1 MIYVPSLAIVSHYFV
16 KKRAIAMSIVTAGAS
31 LGSVVNPI
39 LMNNLLEK
47 TNLGFAT
54 ATRINAGFT
63 TVTLVVSCVLM
74 KPRLEPPKTHANL
87 GACLRKFS
95 KDWAYIAM
103 TAA

>member
-16 KKRAIAMSIVTAGAS
+16 KKRTMVMSIITAGAS
-31 LGSVVNPI
+31 LGSVINPI
-39 LMNNLLEK
+39 LMNNLLGK

-54 ATRINAGFT
+54 ATRINAGFIT
-63 TVTLVVSCVLM
+63 GILAVSCVLM
-74 KPRLEPPKTHANL
+74 KPRLEPPKKHANL

-103 TAA
+103 TAG